1 MSGKAGPRRD
11 LVVLGGSAGGVEALT
26 TVIAGLPA
34 DLPAAVLVVLHMP
47 AQGSSNLAA
56 ILDRCGPLPVSVAE
70 DGAALRQRHVWV
82 AVPGRHLLVR
92 DGHMILSSAPK
103 QNRARPSI
111 DALFRS
117 AARWRGTRTVA
128 AVLSGNLDDG
138 AVGLATI
145 DAAGGACIVQD
156 PGSAICPGMPQ
167 AALAA
172 VPHAVALTAA
182 EISHGIQTLIGEPVA
197 AAGPTPNADLIAETD
212 MAEHKLEITERRQP
226 GRPAAL
232 SCPDCTGGMN
242 IVESGAAVHYTCHIG
257 HIWSPQSLVAAQ
269 QDKIEQGL
277 WTALSILEEQ
287 ARVYDD
293 LAARGGTGLG
303 VRHQRDAAEEIR
315 GAADVI
321 RKHFPD
327 IVLDN

>member
-1 MSGKAGPRRD
+1 MTDAAGRRD
-11 LVVLGGSAGGVEALT
+11 LVVLGGSAGGVEALSA
-26 TVIAGLPA
+26 VVAGLPA
-34 DLPAAVLVVLHMP
+34 DLPAAVLIALHMP
-47 AQGSSNLAA
+47 AQSPSNLAA
-56 ILDRCGPLPVSVAE
+56 ILGRSGSLPVSVAE
-70 DGAALRQRHVWV
+70 DGAQLRPGHVWV

-92 DGHMILSSAPK
+92 DGHMLLSGAPK

-117 AARWRGTRTVA
+117 AARWRGARTVA
-128 AVLSGNLDDG
+128 VVLSGNLDDG
-138 AVGLATI
+138 AVGLAAV

-156 PGSAICPGMPQ
+156 PGTAICPGMPQ
-167 AALAA
+167 SALDV
-172 VPHAVALTAA
+172 VPHAVALPVA
-182 EISHGIQTLIGEPVA
+182 EIGRGIQTLLGEPVPA
-197 AAGPTPNADLIAETD
+197 AAPSPDADLIAETD
-212 MAEHKLEITERRQP
+212 MAEHKLEISERRQP

-232 SCPDCTGGMN
+232 SCPDCSGGMN

-293 LAARGGTGLG
+293 LAARGAGGIS
-303 VRHQRDAAEEIR
+303 VNHQRAAADEIR

-327 IVLDN
+327 IVLEN